1 MVAVLPCIPPLQ
13 FISNAAV
20 AFQRRAYRKRNPD
33 RIAVFSEFRSRL
45 GLTKQA
51 ELFQLSP
58 KFLNSSK
65 AFPKI
70 PASIINSEKLWNPE
84 RKERKQRIP
93 TIWFLVANRSFVAYP
108 KNSFQ
113 FLTKGRR
120 NVSFF
125 PFPSLS
131 LFSFPFLLGADAR
144 HPVFRLTHSIAAHIR
159 MWNVI
164 VVSPVSRKMDS
175 ECPR

>member
-58 KFLNSSK
+58 KFWNSSK

-93 TIWFLVANRSFVAYP
+93 TIWFLVANRSFVAHP

-120 NVSFF
+120 NVPFF
-125 PFPSLS
+125 AFPSLS
-131 LFSFPFLLGADAR
+131 LFSLPFLLGADAR
-144 HPVFRLTHSIAAHIR
+144 HPVSRLTHSIAAHIR

>member
-20 AFQRRAYRKRNPD
+20 AFQRRAYRKGNPD
-33 RIAVFSEFRSRL
+33 RIAVFSEFRSCL

-51 ELFQLSP
+51 ELFQLPP

-70 PASIINSEKLWNPE
+70 PVSIINSEKLWNPE

-93 TIWFLVANRSFVAYP
+93 TI
-108 KNSFQ
+108 
-113 FLTKGRR
+113 
-120 NVSFF
+120 
-125 PFPSLS
+125 
-131 LFSFPFLLGADAR
+131 
-144 HPVFRLTHSIAAHIR
+144 
-159 MWNVI
+159 
-164 VVSPVSRKMDS
+164 
-175 ECPR
+175 

>member
-20 AFQRRAYRKRNPD
+20 AFQRRAYRKGNPD
-33 RIAVFSEFRSRL
+33 RIAVFSEFRSCL

-51 ELFQLSP
+51 ELFQLPP

-70 PASIINSEKLWNPE
+70 PVSIINSEKLWNPE

-93 TIWFLVANRSFVAYP
+93 TIWFLVANRSFVAHP

-131 LFSFPFLLGADAR
+131 LFSLPFLLGADAR